1 MEIGT
6 QSRAG
11 GAACL
16 RFLRCRAR
24 SVGRSAVPSRRS
36 PLLWLVVVGLASL
49 LRSVV
54 VVWASL
60 SSCHRFVAACLPLAY
75 RLGLV
80 SRGCG
85 GGVIASPLCG
95 CRAACRIARAGRA
108 AAFSSPCCVL
118 RACLP
123 CDGVVSLISPSH
135 RQDGRGDGA
144 SAFRRRSG
152 RSHRS
157 LIGFSSA
164 WVLGSALL
172 APFIRIGGGL
182 CLRCDAG
189 VRMNGCGRGWSVL
202 LLGAGSVL
210 PTHRP
215 PPCCCFAS
223 SRCHAL
229 SLVLFPF
236 ALPPRCGLLLACG
249 LRIIPRP
256 PGRGEV
262 AGCGVGLLR
271 CRGRGVGLLASHR
284 VVSLTHCVRSLSS
297 CLRLGSYSRASSFPA
312 CLVGPRWSVIGA
324 RSLSSPPCSLVP
336 CVSCFVIAFAPPPR
350 LIRRVR
356 SACRLVACPLRPRL
370 GDSVGVA
377 GGCHSLVLWL
387 GSCHPIGE
395 VPCFAP

>member
-215 PPCCCFAS
+215 PPAAAS
-223 SRCHAL
+223 PHPD
-229 SLVLFPF
+229 VMLFPLSF
-236 ALPPRCGLLLACG
+236 FPSPCPLVAGFSLLAG
-249 LRIIPRP
+249 
-256 PGRGEV
+256 
-262 AGCGVGLLR
+262 
-271 CRGRGVGLLASHR
+271 
-284 VVSLTHCVRSLSS
+284 
-297 CLRLGSYSRASSFPA
+297 
-312 CLVGPRWSVIGA
+312 
-324 RSLSSPPCSLVP
+324 
-336 CVSCFVIAFAPPPR
+336 FV
-350 LIRRVR
+350 
-356 SACRLVACPLRPRL
+356 
-370 GDSVGVA
+370 
-377 GGCHSLVLWL
+377 
-387 GSCHPIGE
+387 
-395 VPCFAP
+395 